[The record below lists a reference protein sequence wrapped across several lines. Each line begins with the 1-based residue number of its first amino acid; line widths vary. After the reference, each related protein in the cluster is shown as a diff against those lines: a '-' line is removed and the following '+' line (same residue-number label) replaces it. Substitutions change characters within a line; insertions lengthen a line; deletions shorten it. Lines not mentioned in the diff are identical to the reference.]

1 MLELRSI
8 HEVGRCS
15 PIMTP
20 VWPFS
25 RKKSKPR
32 KAKPIED
39 TPVVNYERQSEDDQ
53 KSKLEDRSHLEDK
66 GFLDAMALLEDK

>member
-1 MLELRSI
+1 MAHLRSI
-8 HEVGRCS
+8 HEVGCCS

-32 KAKPIED
+32 KVKPIED
-39 TPVVNYERQSEDDQ
+39 KPVVNYERPSEDDQ

-66 GFLDAMALLEDK
+66 DFLDAMALLEDK